1 MGPIG
6 YPGPPPFVSQ
16 DDEQWPPQHWSAGAA
31 GPALPPELTGPPA
44 PEEPFP
50 PPHWQVGD
58 PNAQLGGSVQP
69 SSEMPVG
76 EPPAG
81 VLAQQHQPLAPPPPV
96 AAPKRGKQASGAPGA
111 PAAPANPYIT
121 GIEAT
126 ADAKSQAVDKDA
138 AAKQAEAEFRS
149 ERGQGAY
156 MSQAL
161 AMRQADDDYAAAKKA
176 GKEKTQALA
185 KEVDDLSKSKID
197 RNRVF
202 ADQNTGERILT
213 WASLFAGGM
222 QSAFTG
228 HNLALEAMNRILDRD
243 FEQQK
248 EDLATRKE
256 ALGMK
261 RSMLSEELANGKD
274 EYEARVKHTLMGYD
288 LALKAIDTEA
298 GKFQSPQIQAA
309 AQEKKAEIQGAAL
322 DKLQE
327 LGRYTEEKA
336 FQQRNADRQN
346 ALGWYNAKTG
356 RMGAETQAA
365 DQKSEAAARKA
376 AAEAKAAGRE
386 FPIYGAGG
394 PKAGPVGYSK
404 DKETAGKAEV
414 MLQAQGEL
422 KDLYEE
428 GRKLFADDYAVK
440 GTKRR
445 TEQDAWNTKW
455 KNANFRAATGRVD
468 APSAGELDAFA
479 IDTSAMMGEH
489 KDRLDA
495 SYNTARTGVPG
506 RLRALGVD
514 DATLEAQ
521 GIIDPPEA
529 PTPGVEAPIVF
540 FDEKTKSYNRD
551 GRGTPLSPEQS
562 AHVLANPDYAVQQK
576 GEVRGVFYDVK
587 TKSYNTRGIGEKLS
601 PSAEAQVRA
610 DPSIRL
616 NAAPAEQGA
625 PMMTGQGM
633 PGTSDDAD
641 WSVVEPKYR
650 PKGWKPKDK
659 R

>member
-6 YPGPPPFVSQ
+6 YPGPPPFVS
-16 DDEQWPPQHWSAGAA
+16 DDGAWPPPHWPVDASAPGA
-31 GPALPPELTGPPA
+31 PLPPSITDPPPPDGPFVPPA
-44 PEEPFP
+44 
-50 PPHWQVGD
+50 HWQVGD
-58 PNAQLGGSVQP
+58 PDAQLGGSVQP
-69 SSEMPVG
+69 SRDLPVE
-76 EPPAG
+76 EPPPG
-81 VLAQQHQPLAPPPPV
+81 VLAQQHQPMTPPAAVPAPAPAKKPAG
-96 AAPKRGKQASGAPGA
+96 AAPVPGAAAPG
-111 PAAPANPYIT
+111 NPYVA

-126 ADAKSQAVDKDA
+126 TNARTQAVDKDA
-138 AAKQAEAEFRS
+138 EAKAAEADFRAQRS
-149 ERGQGAY
+149 QGAY
-156 MSQAL
+156 MEQAL

-176 GKEKTQALA
+176 GQEKSQALA

-202 ADQNTGERILT
+202 ANQDTGQKILT
-213 WASLFAGGM
+213 WAALFAGGM

-228 HNLALEAMNRILDRD
+228 HNIALEAMNRILDRD

-256 ALGMK
+256 ALGVK

-288 LALKAIDTEA
+288 MAIKAIDAEA

-309 AQEKKAEIQGAAL
+309 AQDKKAEIQGAAM

-327 LGRYTEEKA
+327 LERYGSEKA
-336 FQQRNADRQN
+336 FQQQQANRQN
-346 ALGWYNAKTG
+346 ALGWYNAKTS
-356 RMGAETQAA
+356 RMGAQ
-365 DQKSEAAARKA
+365 SEADARKA
-376 AAEAKAAGRE
+376 AADAKASGRE
-386 FPIYGAGG
+386 FPIYGAAG

-404 DKETAGKAEV
+404 DKESAGKAEV

-428 GRKLFADDYAVK
+428 GQRIFADDYAVK

-479 IDTSAMMGEH
+479 IDTGAIMGEH

-529 PTPGVEAPIVF
+529 PTPGTTDKLVYYDEAT
-540 FDEKTKSYNRD
+540 KTYNTQ
-551 GRGTPLSPEQS
+551 GKGIPLPPDRSARILADPNYAIQS
-562 AHVLANPDYAVQQK
+562 NAHSN
-576 GEVRGVFYDVK
+576 GIWYDAK
-587 TKSYNTRGIGEKLS
+587 AGYNTRGIGERLS
-601 PSAEAQVRA
+601 PSAEEQVRA
-610 DPSIRL
+610 QP
-616 NAAPAEQGA
+616 
-625 PMMTGQGM
+625 
-633 PGTSDDAD
+633 
-641 WSVVEPKYR
+641 
-650 PKGWKPKDK
+650 DK
-659 R
+659 FPISRGP

>member
-6 YPGPPPFVSQ
+6 YPGPPAFFSQ
-16 DDEQWPPQHWSAGAA
+16 DEAWPPPHWSAGAA
-31 GPALPPELTGPPA
+31 GPALPPELTGPAA

-58 PNAQLGGSVQP
+58 PNAELGGSVQP

-76 EPPAG
+76 EPPPG

-96 AAPKRGKQASGAPGA
+96 APPKSGTPAAGAPGT
-111 PAAPANPYIT
+111 PAAPASPYIT

-138 AAKQAEAEFRS
+138 AAKQAESEFRA

-176 GKEKTQALA
+176 GKEKSQALA

-202 ADQNTGERILT
+202 ANQNTGERILT
-213 WASLFAGGM
+213 WAALFAGGM

-256 ALGMK
+256 SLGMK
-261 RSMLSEELANGKD
+261 RSMLSEEMASGKD

-288 LALKAIDTEA
+288 MAIKAIDTEA

-309 AQEKKAEIQGAAL
+309 AQEKKAEIQGAAM

-327 LGRYTEEKA
+327 LERYGSEKA

-356 RMGAETQAA
+356 RMGADTQAA
-365 DQKSEAAARKA
+365 DQKSEADARKA

-404 DKETAGKAEV
+404 DKENAGKAEV

-422 KDLYEE
+422 RDLYEE
-428 GRKLFADDYAVK
+428 GQKIFADDYAVP
-440 GTKRR
+440 TSKRR
-445 TEQDAWNTKW
+445 AQQDAWAAKW
-455 KNANFRAATGRVD
+455 RYANYKASTGLATE
-468 APSAGELDAFA
+468 PSPEVIKSFG

-495 SYNTARTGVPG
+495 SYNTARTGAPS

-529 PTPGVEAPIVF
+529 PTPG
-540 FDEKTKSYNRD
+540 KTEVLLYQDDNGNINSE
-551 GRGTPLSPEQS
+551 GRGTPLSPEETAAEQKRRS
-562 AHVLANPDYAVQQK
+562 TFERNNTKLAPDVWQRRRYENNLHVQQRAS
-576 GEVRGVFYDVK
+576 GPLPWPEVG
-587 TKSYNTRGIGEKLS
+587 TGGIE
-601 PSAEAQVRA
+601 
-610 DPSIRL
+610 
-616 NAAPAEQGA
+616 
-625 PMMTGQGM
+625 
-633 PGTSDDAD
+633 
-641 WSVVEPKYR
+641 
-650 PKGWKPKDK
+650 
-659 R
+659 

>member
-6 YPGPPPFVSQ
+6 YPGPQ
-16 DDEQWPPQHWSAGAA
+16 DDEQWPPQHWAA
-31 GPALPPELTGPPA
+31 GGALPPALPPEITGPPA

-69 SSEMPVG
+69 SSEMPAG
-76 EPPAG
+76 EPPPG
-81 VLAQQHQPLAPPPPV
+81 VLAQQHQPMASPPAAPSAAKKPV
-96 AAPKRGKQASGAPGA
+96 AQTPGE
-111 PAAPANPYIT
+111 PANPYIA

-138 AAKQAEAEFRS
+138 AAKQAEADFRAQ
-149 ERGQGAY
+149 RGQGAY
-156 MSQAL
+156 MSQQL
-161 AMRQADDDYAAAKKA
+161 AIRQADDDYAAAKKA
-176 GKEKTQALA
+176 GQEKSQALA

-202 ADQNTGERILT
+202 ANQGTGEKILM
-213 WASLFAGGM
+213 WAALFAGGM

-256 ALGMK
+256 GLGTK
-261 RSMLSEELANGKD
+261 RSMLSEELASGKD

-288 LALKAIDTEA
+288 MALKAIDAEA

-309 AQEKKAEIQGAAL
+309 AQEKKAEIQGAAM

-327 LGRYTEEKA
+327 LERYGSEKA
-336 FQQRNADRQN
+336 YQQQQANRQN

-356 RMGAETQAA
+356 RMGAQ
-365 DQKSEAAARKA
+365 SEAEARKAEADARKA
-376 AAEAKAAGRE
+376 AADAKAAGRE

-404 DKETAGKAEV
+404 DKESAGKAEV

-428 GRKLFADDYAVK
+428 GRKIFADDYAVK

-445 TEQDAWNTKW
+445 AEQDAWNAKW
-455 KNANFRAATGRVD
+455 KNANFRAATGRTD
-468 APSAGELDAFA
+468 APGPQEIEAFGLDVG
-479 IDTSAMMGEH
+479 AMMGEH

-495 SYNTARTGVPG
+495 SYNTARVGVPG
-506 RLRALGVD
+506 RLRSLGVD

-529 PTPGVEAPIVF
+529 PTPGVTTPIAYY
-540 FDEKTKSYNRD
+540 DEKTKTYNRD
-551 GRGTPLSPEQS
+551 GRGVPLTPEQS
-562 AHVLANPDYAVQQK
+562 AHVLADPNYAVQQK
-576 GEVRGVFYDVK
+576 GEVRGVFYDAK
-587 TKSYNTRGIGEKLS
+587 TKTYNVKGIGEKLS
-601 PSAEAQVRA
+601 PEAEAQVRA
-610 DPSIRL
+610 QP
-616 NAAPAEQGA
+616 
-625 PMMTGQGM
+625 
-633 PGTSDDAD
+633 
-641 WSVVEPKYR
+641 
-650 PKGWKPKDK
+650 DK
-659 R
+659 FPINRGP